1 LYTPEFR
8 MKRLEREHVKVL
20 MFNPACWALL
30 KQTFLPPDTPT
41 LLLPGPRAADPPA
54 ADPRAEEA

>member
-1 LYTPEFR
+1 

-30 KQTFLPPDTPT
+30 KQTFPLPDTPT
-41 LLLPGPRAADPPA
+41 LLFPGPRAAEPPT